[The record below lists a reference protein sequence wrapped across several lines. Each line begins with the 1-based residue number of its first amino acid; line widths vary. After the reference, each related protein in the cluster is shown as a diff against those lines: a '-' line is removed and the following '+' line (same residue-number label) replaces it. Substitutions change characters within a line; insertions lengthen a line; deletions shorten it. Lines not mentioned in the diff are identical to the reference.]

1 MQHVRTFLCIEA
13 AAFGV
18 AALVHAGVLVDGY
31 RHREAAI
38 AESVIAG
45 VLTIGLV
52 LSLMRPSSSRAA
64 GLAAQ
69 AFALV
74 GTFVGLFTIAIGV
87 GPQSRFDLALHVGF
101 VALLTAGLAVVA
113 GRRAE
118 TRRGQISEAAGH
130 VGLRRREGWPR

>member
-1 MQHVRTFLCIEA
+1 MHHVRTFLGIEA

-31 RHREAAI
+31 QHREAAI

-45 VLTIGLV
+45 VLTLGLV
-52 LSLMRPSSSRAA
+52 VSLVRPSWSRAA

-74 GTFVGLFTIAIGV
+74 GTFVGLFTMAIGV
-87 GPQSRFDLALHVGF
+87 GPQSGFDLALHVGF
-101 VALLTAGLAVVA
+101 VALLIAGLAVVA
-113 GRRAE
+113 
-118 TRRGQISEAAGH
+118 
-130 VGLRRREGWPR
+130 RRRSEIPA